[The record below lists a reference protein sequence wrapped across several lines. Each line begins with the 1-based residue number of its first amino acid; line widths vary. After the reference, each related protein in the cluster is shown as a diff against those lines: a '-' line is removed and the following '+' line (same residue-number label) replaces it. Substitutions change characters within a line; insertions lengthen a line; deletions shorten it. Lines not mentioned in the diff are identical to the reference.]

1 MPAGVRHLFG
11 DGVPSS
17 LWRGAGCPE
26 CRGTGF
32 AGRIGI
38 YEMVRITPAMRELI
52 LSRASELAMLTAAR
66 ADGTT
71 TLREQCLAQVREGLT
86 TLEEVVRV
94 TQ

>member
-1 MPAGVRHLFG
+1 
-11 DGVPSS
+11 VPES
-17 LWRGAGCPE
+17 LRRGAGCNE

-38 YEMVRITPAMRELI
+38 YEMVRMTATLRELV
-52 LSRASELAMLTAAR
+52 LARASEPALLAAAR
-66 ADGTT
+66 ADRMSS
-71 TLREQCLAQVREGLT
+71 LREECLEQVREGVT